1 MRKLLL
7 LILLAAVTACEM
19 DDYGKGEGQY
29 SLVRADF
36 AQAHVGADKAIDY
49 IVTDDGNRLSLSIP
63 FTAKW
68 LTTAS
73 TTERVL
79 IYYRDR
85 GTQAE
90 VVSVS
95 QVPVAQIQHRV
106 DSEKTAETDPVKLES
121 MWLSKNRRY
130 LNANII
136 LMMGSTDEA
145 EAKHHLGV
153 VRDSTL
159 THPDGR
165 STLCLRLLHNQGG
178 VPEYYSYSTYFSIPL
193 SDITTDSVCLSV
205 NTYSGLVSKTFSI
218 DD

>member
-1 MRKLLL
+1 MKKL
-7 LILLAAVTACEM
+7 LILILLSAMTACEM
-19 DDYGKGEGQY
+19 DDYGKGEGPY

-36 AQAHVGADKAIDY
+36 AQAHVGADKNIDY
-49 IVTDDGNRLSLSIP
+49 IVTDDGNRLSLSVP

-68 LTTAS
+68 LTTAN

-95 QVPVAQIQHRV
+95 QVPVAQIQHRM
-106 DSEKTAETDPVKLES
+106 EPGKTAKTDPVKLES

-136 LMMGSTDEA
+136 LMMGSTDDA

-153 VRDSTL
+153 IRDSTL
-159 THPDGR
+159 THPDGS
-165 STLCLRLLHNQGG
+165 STLCLRLLHDQGG
-178 VPEYYSYSTYFSIPL
+178 VPEYYSHSTYFSIPL
-193 SDITTDSVCLSV
+193 SDIATDSVRLTV
-205 NTYSGLVSKTFSI
+205 NTYSGPASKTFSI
-218 DD
+218 AD